1 MATLR
6 GFLTNLG
13 KYNEGDLVGEWVD
26 LPIDE
31 DELEDVFKR
40 IGISDEPDENGV
52 YYEEYFWTDWECDIP
67 EVCDTLGEYVSI
79 DEANKLGEMVENVED
94 PEAFA
99 AAVEIL
105 GDTDEAFEHV
115 DEMICIGE
123 GYDVDRIIGE
133 YYSDPDNV
141 GELSQETIERYFDYE
156 ALGRDIR
163 LEYYAS
169 EEGDPETAGEYWCGD
184 ENATDEEIGETVVS
198 ELGFDGISN
207 KEDYFD
213 ETSFGRD
220 IHIEGSFCEIDGKV
234 WEYTGR

>member
-133 YYSDPDNV
+133 YYSDPSNV

-184 ENATDEEIGETVVS
+184 ENATDEEIGEAVVS

-207 KEDYFD
+207 KEYYFD

-220 IHIEGSFCEIDGKV
+220 IHIEGSFCEIDGKI

>member
-1 MATLR
+1 
-6 GFLTNLG
+6 
-13 KYNEGDLVGEWVD
+13 
-26 LPIDE
+26 
-31 DELEDVFKR
+31 
-40 IGISDEPDENGV
+40 
-52 YYEEYFWTDWECDIP
+52 
-67 EVCDTLGEYVSI
+67 
-79 DEANKLGEMVENVED
+79 MVENVED

-133 YYSDPDNV
+133 YYSDPSNV

-184 ENATDEEIGETVVS
+184 ENATDEEIGEAVVS

-207 KEDYFD
+207 KEYYFD

-220 IHIEGSFCEIDGKV
+220 IHIEGSFCEIDGKI